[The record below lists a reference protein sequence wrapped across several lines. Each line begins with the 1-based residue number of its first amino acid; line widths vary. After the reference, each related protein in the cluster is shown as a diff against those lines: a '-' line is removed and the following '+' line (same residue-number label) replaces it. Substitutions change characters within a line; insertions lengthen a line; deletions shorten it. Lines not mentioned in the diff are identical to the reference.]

1 MKIWFD
7 PLTPK
12 HVIFFD
18 YIIKRLERNNQIL
31 ITSRNYRE
39 ASEVAK
45 IRKLK
50 VKVVGKHGGGDLFNK
65 LQAST
70 NRISELSK
78 IVRKFSPDVSISFC
92 SPEASRISF
101 GLGIKHIAFSNFPFI
116 NATMRLSLPLSYKL
130 LAPKHINKKEYS
142 KFGIDEKDI
151 IQYKA
156 LDEYIIIKGK
166 SFTSTLPKIKLEQK
180 QTILF
185 RTVQTQASEVYG
197 HKPLDIIPIIKRIAK
212 EFPDYNIIVLGRYYE
227 QIKMLKEK
235 LIGSKIIVLDKVVD
249 SAEILSITDV
259 FVGSGGTMTSEAALR
274 GIPTISYNAIP
285 MPDEQYLVKMGFVN
299 RGITSSEIVG
309 LIKKLQKS
317 NKKEIKLKAKKFLNS
332 MEDPY
337 TKLVPLLKELKKSSS

>member
-1 MKIWFD
+1 M
-7 PLTPK
+7 
-12 HVIFFD
+12 
-18 YIIKRLERNNQIL
+18 IKRLEKNNQIL

-39 ASEVAK
+39 ASDIAK

-50 VKVVGKHGGGDLFNK
+50 VKTVGKHGGADLFNK

-70 NRISELSK
+70 FRISHLSK
-78 IVRKFSPDVSISFC
+78 IVRKFSPDVAISFC

-130 LAPKHINKKEYS
+130 FTPKHINKKEYT
-142 KFGIDEKDI
+142 KFGINEKDI

-156 LDEYIIIKGK
+156 LDEYILIKGK
-166 SFTSTLPKIKLEQK
+166 SFTSTLPKLKLDQK

-185 RTVQTQASEVYG
+185 RTVQTQASEVHG
-197 HKPLDIIPIIKRIAK
+197 HKPLNIIPIIKRIAK
-212 EFPDYNIIVLGRYYE
+212 DFPDFNLIVLGRYYE
-227 QIKMLKEK
+227 QINMLKENFR
-235 LIGSKIIVLDKVVD
+235 GSKIIVLNKVVD

-285 MPDEQYLVKMGFVN
+285 MPDEQYLVKMGLVN
-299 RGITSSEIVG
+299 RGTTTNEIIS
-309 LIKKLQKS
+309 LIRKLQKS
-317 NKKEIKLKAKKFLNS
+317 NKKEIKSRARKFLNS

-337 TKLVPLLKELKKSSS
+337 TKLVPILKELMKDTP

>member
-1 MKIWFD
+1 MKIWLD

-18 YIIKRLERNNQIL
+18 YMIKRLEKNHQIL

-50 VKVVGKHGGGDLFNK
+50 AKVVGKHGGGDLFNK
-65 LQAST
+65 LEAST
-70 NRISELSK
+70 KRILELSK

-130 LAPKHINKKEYS
+130 LAPKHISKKEYT
-142 KFGIDEKDI
+142 KFGINEKDI
-151 IQYKA
+151 VQYNA
-156 LDEYIIIKGK
+156 LDEYIIIKGE
-166 SFTSTLPKIKLEQK
+166 SFTSTLPKLKLKQK

-185 RTVQTQASEVYG
+185 RTVQTQASEGIG
-197 HKPLDIIPIIKRIAK
+197 HKTVDTIPIIKRLAK
-212 EFPDYNIIVLGRYYE
+212 EFPDYNLIVLGRYFE
-227 QIKMLKEK
+227 QIKMLKENLK
-235 LIGSKIIVLDKVVD
+235 GSNITVLNKVVD

-285 MPDEQYLVKMGFVN
+285 MPDEQYLVKRGFVY
-299 RGITSSEIVG
+299 RGTSPNEIVK
-309 LIKKLQKS
+309 LLRKLEKTDKKKLKS
-317 NKKEIKLKAKKFLNS
+317 RAKKFLDA

-337 TKLVPLLKELKKSSS
+337 TKLVPILKELKKDSS